1 MPLHCHN
8 EYMNYI
14 EINYIKINYLILKK
28 LIVYFW
34 HEKKQNFSKSGI
46 NYFVF
51 YIILKGKVRIREFF

>member
-1 MPLHCHN
+1 MPLCCHN

-34 HEKKQNFSKSGI
+34 REKNKIFQK
-46 NYFVF
+46 VEL
-51 YIILKGKVRIREFF
+51 IILFSRSF